1 MSLKGTPMV
10 SIENSACRL
19 RRTHMLE
26 DQVPSSFAQT
36 AGVTPVPQNVVV
48 SQSWKDGL
56 VISCLEALQEMKGG
70 QTRYCTENGQSTH
83 HVMV

>member
-1 MSLKGTPMV
+1 
-10 SIENSACRL
+10 
-19 RRTHMLE
+19 MLE

-36 AGVTPVPQNVVV
+36 SGVTPVPQNVVV

-56 VISCLEALQEMKGG
+56 SISCVDALQKMEDVQIGH
-70 QTRYCTENGQSTH
+70 YTENGQSTH